1 MQQQV
6 LSKNVYLFLS
16 IFRDSNGNI
25 PISAAC
31 NIPIIGTGTRLNEY
45 RSGQDVDKM
54 ARSVVVVDML
64 INNVRKKTILTFF
77 SKLNSF
83 RAHF

>member
-1 MQQQV
+1 M
-6 LSKNVYLFLS
+6 LEKSFNA

-64 INNVRKKTILTFF
+64 INNVRKKK
-77 SKLNSF
+77 S
-83 RAHF
+83 

>member
-1 MQQQV
+1 MIKAGGQCNNRFRV
-6 LSKNVYLFLS
+6 KMSDKFLA

-64 INNVRKKTILTFF
+64 INNVRKKKSRKTFF
-77 SKLNSF
+77 SK
-83 RAHF
+83 